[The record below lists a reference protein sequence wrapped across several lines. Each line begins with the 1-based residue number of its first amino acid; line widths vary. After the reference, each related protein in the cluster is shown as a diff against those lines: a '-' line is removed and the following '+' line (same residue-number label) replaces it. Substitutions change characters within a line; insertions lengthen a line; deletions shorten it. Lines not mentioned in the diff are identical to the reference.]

1 MWPRAQQDAILLPRQ
16 DVWDIPPPI
25 TVYTGGSTAE
35 SRAVSDAA
43 SALDI
48 LQQPGDWSLG
58 TPSLVTLV
66 GDEPFLTGHMLA
78 LLRDRLC
85 PDEADRSWAWR
96 EFSGEAAPDPRDVF
110 DEAATVPLFAGATRA
125 AVVRSA
131 DGFVTAARETLEKL
145 AGSPRG
151 AASGRGLVILEVKS
165 LPSNTRLAK
174 AVAKHGLFI
183 DVSIPQRANLAAWVR
198 QWSQSRHGIQLAAA
212 TAQRLLERLGNN
224 LGQVDQALAR
234 LAAATDPA
242 ARKKV
247 IQPEAIDDFA
257 GSPLERTAWG
267 MIDAAATGDAREAI
281 AQLEALLEAGE
292 NPVGI
297 SAQIASVVRRLSTAA
312 RLLALPAGSG
322 RPAGMEPALREAGV
336 AAWPKALAQAREALV
351 QLGPRR
357 ARQLPAGLLEL
368 DLSLKSDASRGLRAR
383 LALERLFCKMSRQAA
398 PPAPSRPSG
407 ARP

>member
-1 MWPRAQQDAILLPRQ
+1 M
-16 DVWDIPPPI
+16 
-25 TVYTGGSTAE
+25 
-35 SRAVSDAA
+35 SDAA
-43 SALDI
+43 SALAI
-48 LQQPGDWSLG
+48 LQQPTDWSLG
-58 TPSLVTLV
+58 TPSLIALV
-66 GDEPFLTGHMLA
+66 GDEPFLAGQMLA

-85 PDEADRSWAWR
+85 PDEADRAWAWR
-96 EFSGEAAPDPRDVF
+96 EFSGDAAPDPRDVF

-131 DGFVTAARETLEKL
+131 DAFVTTAREPLEKL

-151 AASGRGLVILEVKS
+151 AAGGRGVVILEVKS

-174 AVAKHGLFI
+174 AVAKHGLVI
-183 DVSIPQRANLAAWVR
+183 DVTIPQRANLAAWVR
-198 QWSQSRHGIQLAAA
+198 QWAQSRHGIQLAAA
-212 TAQRLLERLGNN
+212 TAQRLLERLGSN
-224 LGQVDQALAR
+224 LGQIDQALAR

-242 ARKKV
+242 ARKTA

-267 MIDAAATGDAREAI
+267 MIDAAATGDAREAV
-281 AQLEALLEAGE
+281 AQLAALLAAGE
-292 NPVGI
+292 NPIGI

-312 RLLALPAGSG
+312 RLLALPEGKG
-322 RPAGMEPALREAGV
+322 RPAGIEQALREAGV
-336 AAWPKALAQAREALV
+336 AAWPKALAQARESLG

-357 ARQLPAGLLEL
+357 ARQLPVGLLEL

-383 LALERLFCKMSRQAA
+383 LALERLFCKMSRQAT
-398 PPAPSRPSG
+398 PPTPTKTPG